1 MSADENSPLPASTER
16 RRTVSADGA
25 SPLTHPRESH
35 LLPLVER
42 LVEAHERGVDRGG
55 GRAHGGKPLP
65 HRVHAADR
73 GERGLG
79 GGGGRGRGGGGVGGG
94 EGRGGARAPRGGHK
108 RRARALAAPPR
119 WAH

>member
-79 GGGGRGRGGGGVGGG
+79 GGGARRAVGGVGRWGGGVVERGARGGGLN
-94 EGRGGARAPRGGHK
+94 H
-108 RRARALAAPPR
+108 PP
-119 WAH
+119 

>member
-79 GGGGRGRGGGGVGGG
+79 GGGPPGRGRGLGGG
-94 EGRGGARAPRGGHK
+94 GGARRGT
-108 RRARALAAPPR
+108 APPPGGPTPTPPSPPPTPG
-119 WAH
+119 

>member
-79 GGGGRGRGGGGVGGG
+79 GAGPPPAGRRLL
-94 EGRGGARAPRGGHK
+94 ARAG
-108 RRARALAAPPR
+108 RRPHPHPPPAAPTPPPPP
-119 WAH
+119 

>member
-65 HRVHAADR
+65 HRGQAAAR

-79 GGGGRGRGGGGVGGG
+79 GASGCGAGGGVLGMGGP
-94 EGRGGARAPRGGHK
+94 GARTGARTGGSTAAGRALYAPRP
-108 RRARALAAPPR
+108 RA
-119 WAH
+119 

>member
-79 GGGGRGRGGGGVGGG
+79 GAGGRRRGGGVSRGGG
-94 EGRGGARAPRGGHK
+94 ALVEPHALVGGHK
-108 RRARALAAPPR
+108 
-119 WAH
+119 